1 MRQRSAGIE
10 NEGLEQGDEL
20 FSREA
25 FSFWHGEMLGRL
37 PFLISESK
45 VNHSHYQVVVRSE
58 RWLPNPL
65 HVRGRYSAF
74 AYSIHIIKLSR

>member
-1 MRQRSAGIE
+1 MRHGSAGIE

-45 VNHSHYQVVVRSE
+45 VNHSHMASKSPACSWSFFSLRLLHSYNQIVQVDIVV
-58 RWLPNPL
+58 L
-65 HVRGRYSAF
+65 Y
-74 AYSIHIIKLSR
+74 